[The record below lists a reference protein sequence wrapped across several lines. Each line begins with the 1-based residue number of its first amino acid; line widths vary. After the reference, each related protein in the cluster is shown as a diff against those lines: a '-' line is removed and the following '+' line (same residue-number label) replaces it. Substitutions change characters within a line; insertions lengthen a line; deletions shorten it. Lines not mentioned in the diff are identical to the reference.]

1 VKKYY
6 IYILFILSITFTTNS
21 YSQKIAYANLDL
33 IINSSDV
40 GKKIISY
47 FSSKNDKL
55 ILEVKEKKIE
65 INESE
70 KKLISQKNI
79 LDDNEYNKKINI
91 LKKQIEDFNKIS
103 SEKKNQLNL
112 EKNKNNKNSLI
123 EINKILRDY
132 AEGNN
137 IDIIFSSN
145 QMLIGKSN
153 LDVTQNIL
161 NEVNKNITNFKINK
175 YE

>member
-1 VKKYY
+1 MKKYY

-55 ILEVKEKKIE
+55 IQEVKEKKIE

-91 LKKQIEDFNKIS
+91 LKKQIEEFNKIS
-103 SEKKNQLNL
+103 SKKKNQLNL
-112 EKNKNNKNSLI
+112 EKNKVSESFLI

-132 AEGNN
+132 AEANN

-145 QMLIGKSN
+145 QMLVGKSN

-175 YE
+175 

>member
-1 VKKYY
+1 MKKYY

-21 YSQKIAYANLDL
+21 YSQKIDYANLDL

-55 ILEVKEKKIE
+55 IQEVKEKKIE

-91 LKKQIEDFNKIS
+91 LKKQIEEFNKIS
-103 SEKKNQLNL
+103 SKKKNQLNL
-112 EKNKNNKNSLI
+112 EKNKVSESFLI

-132 AEGNN
+132 AEANN

-145 QMLIGKSN
+145 QMLVGKSN

-175 YE
+175 

>member
-55 ILEVKEKKIE
+55 IQEVKEKKIE

-91 LKKQIEDFNKIS
+91 LKKQIEEFNKIS

-112 EKNKNNKNSLI
+112 EKNKVSESFLI

-145 QMLIGKSN
+145 QMLVGKSN

-175 YE
+175 